1 MKFLYKLQKFMYGR
15 YGIDDLYRFLV
26 YIYLILVLLNL
37 FLNNQIIAWIE
48 LIIATITIYRSLS
61 KNISK
66 RRRENT
72 KYLKIKEK
80 FLKPFV
86 NVKRNLSDRDH
97 IYKKCRCG
105 TTLKLPLPRKRGI
118 KHAKCPDCKRRLAFF
133 TFRKA
138 EIIIIPKNEK

>member
-15 YGIDDLYRFLV
+15 YGIDDLYRFLL

-48 LIIATITIYRSLS
+48 FVIATITIYRVLS

-72 KYLKIKEK
+72 KYLEIKK
-80 FLKPFV
+80 KCLKPFI
-86 NVKRNLSDRDH
+86 NIKRNLSDRDH

-105 TTLKLPLPRKRGI
+105 TTLKLSLPRKRGI
-118 KHAKCPDCKRRLAFF
+118 KHAKCPDCKRRLAFL
-133 TFRKA
+133 TLRKA
-138 EIIIIPKNEK
+138 EIVIIPKNEK